1 MLNKFYSISVFTGKT
16 NMTLVYITAVSY
28 VRRSFS
34 INVSAG
40 DEYDTDVSS
49 DVCCIVSVDT

>member
-1 MLNKFYSISVFTGKT
+1 
-16 NMTLVYITAVSY
+16 MTLVYTTAVSY

-49 DVCCIVSVDT
+49 DDV